1 MFFGFIC
8 SSRNTLAAARRSHRW
23 IQFIPS
29 ISHLWAYK
37 IQKYIY
43 IYIMMCIYIYI
54 MMCIYI
60 YIYMVYQVAN
70 QMYLANLQPCPRILM
85 ILGCLMF
92 SQLFFSQPWLLW
104 PGLVANIWNNRQCDH
119 GCQRNRQS
127 NLKCMYDTLYFMII
141 ILRQNPEV
149 CPDSQ
154 RASGQAKMMMMMMMK
169 KKKKMMMMMMLMF
182 LILKPY

>member
-1 MFFGFIC
+1 MSSTLIWHGFIYLFFGFIC

-37 IQKYIY
+37 IQ
-43 IYIMMCIYIYI
+43 
-54 MMCIYI
+54 IYI
-60 YIYMVYQVAN
+60 YIYNDVYIYMIYSMIYQVAN

-104 PGLVANIWNNRQCDH
+104 PRLVANIWHNRQCGH
-119 GCQRNRQS
+119 GCQRNMLES
-127 NLKCMYDTLYFMII
+127 EMYVWHAMILY
-141 ILRQNPEV
+141 ILW
-149 CPDSQ
+149 
-154 RASGQAKMMMMMMMK
+154 
-169 KKKKMMMMMMLMF
+169 
-182 LILKPY
+182 